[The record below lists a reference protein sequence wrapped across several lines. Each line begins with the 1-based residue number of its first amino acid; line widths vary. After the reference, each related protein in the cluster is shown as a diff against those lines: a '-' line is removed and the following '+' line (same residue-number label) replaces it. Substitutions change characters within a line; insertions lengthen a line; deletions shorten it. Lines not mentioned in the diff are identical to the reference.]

1 MIRKNFLFVRP
12 KAVQPA
18 GRPGADLI
26 TPLPPI
32 PNGQP
37 SERQEPVEIRTP
49 LVEEQETTR
58 HLGGKR
64 RRLSLGDLGKAAG
77 FLL

>member
-1 MIRKNFLFVRP
+1 MIRKNFLFIRP

-32 PNGQP
+32 PDHP
-37 SERQEPVEIRTP
+37 SESQQQAEIRTP

-64 RRLSLGDLGKAAG
+64 RRMSLGDLGKAAG

>member
-1 MIRKNFLFVRP
+1 MTRKSFLFVHP
-12 KAVQPA
+12 TAVEPA
-18 GRPGADLI
+18 GRPGANLI
-26 TPLPPI
+26 STKPPV
-32 PNGQP
+32 PDRP
-37 SERQEPVEIRTP
+37 VERQEPEEIQTP

-64 RRLSLGDLGKAAG
+64 RRLSLSDLGRAAG

>member
-1 MIRKNFLFVRP
+1 MIRKTFLFIRP

-32 PNGQP
+32 PDQP
-37 SERQEPVEIRTP
+37 SERQEQVEIRTP